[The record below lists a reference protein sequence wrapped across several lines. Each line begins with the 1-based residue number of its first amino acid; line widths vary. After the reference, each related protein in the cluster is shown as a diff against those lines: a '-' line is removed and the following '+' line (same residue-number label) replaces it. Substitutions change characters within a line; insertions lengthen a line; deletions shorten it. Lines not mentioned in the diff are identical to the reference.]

1 MGTSYVFISLR
12 ILPCV
17 CQNKKKVL
25 LRKTLNSYK
34 YTKKLYKETIWHKTS
49 WKAGNGQLGKFYFP
63 VGKIFFLSWKII
75 FFQLGTFRSPFWRIF
90 VRFWPLMVIISE
102 YQKSFTFSFLF
113 RQKKDFERWAVSN
126 EQWGGRDVACSV
138 RRFFPHANLA
148 NPANTSFISWDS
160 WDSWDLLVT

>member
-1 MGTSYVFISLR
+1 MHGCILSFFVSLR
-12 ILPCV
+12 IFPSV
-17 CQNKKKVL
+17 CQNKKKEL
-25 LRKTLNSYK
+25 LRNTLSSYK
-34 YTKKLYKETIWHKTS
+34 YTKKLYKETIWSKTS

-90 VRFWPLMVIISE
+90 ARFWPLMVIISE
-102 YQKSFTFSFLF
+102 Y
-113 RQKKDFERWAVSN
+113 KKVLRFHFCFDKRKILSG

-148 NPANTSFISWDS
+148 HPANTSFISWDS
-160 WDSWDLLVT
+160 WDLLVT